1 LELEEDMMN
10 LKEQLLKEREIARD
24 EKIAL
29 EEEKVFIYIQIVGIK
44 N

>member
-1 LELEEDMMN
+1 MMN
-10 LKEQLLKEREIARD
+10 LKEQLVKEREIARD

-29 EEEKVFIYIQIVGIK
+29 EEEKVCL